1 MATPTKP
8 RMPAEFSDDL
18 DLAIR
23 RETRDQVSDDQ
34 RTTCPVHLQWRDR
47 CRSWH

>member
-8 RMPAEFSDDL
+8 AMPAEFSDDL

-23 RETRDQVSDDQ
+23 RETRDQVPDDQ
-34 RTTCPVHLQWRDR
+34 RTTCPVHLQWRDN